1 MTDTERIIYK
11 DRVQSLALS
20 LLQNATVQ
28 ADTNDTGVELR
39 IEFVGFGKAT
49 LPVPFGIEQ
58 RYMATW
64 LKIEIGYI
72 LQELCR
78 QRYFR

>member
-39 IEFVGFGKAT
+39 IEFNELGSVT
-49 LPVPFGIEQ
+49 LSVPFEINQ
-58 RYMATW
+58 RYMKAW
-64 LKIEIGYI
+64 LKIEIGFS
-72 LQELCR
+72 LRDLCR